1 VEAESKSAEFGLDGV
16 KSAMQARPAS
26 AKDLSQDI
34 LQRVQDFM
42 HMAPKHNDV
51 TALTLVRGN

>member
-1 VEAESKSAEFGLDGV
+1 
-16 KSAMQARPAS
+16 MQSGPAS
-26 AKDLSQDI
+26 ARDLSQRI

-51 TALTLVRGN
+51 TALTLIRGS